1 MSKAALDHFG
11 EFLIQQVRDQSIVHW
26 EMILSGQMKG
36 ERSQKLRELL
46 SQCSQEDLRMF
57 QSLLPEIADTVLHY
71 LLQGFDEV
79 EDEIKITVDTG
90 SEQVASLSEASD
102 GLAGELYTEEGW
114 IARFSEYTPGN

>member
-1 MSKAALDHFG
+1 
-11 EFLIQQVRDQSIVHW
+11 
-26 EMILSGQMKG
+26 
-36 ERSQKLRELL
+36 
-46 SQCSQEDLRMF
+46 MF